1 MAIMNE
7 VRQIV
12 RVTVWGLWLNL
23 ILVGLKLGVGVAVG
37 SAALVADGVHSISDV
52 STDVICIL
60 GVRLSARPADESH
73 AFGHGRYETIAAL
86 LIGGALVAAGVLI
99 TWRAAVSL
107 YQGETN
113 IPGYPVIV
121 VAIVSLVSKEAMFR
135 VTRRVAART
144 GSSALHVNAWHH
156 RSDALS
162 SVAVLIGAVAGA
174 AGWGHGDQAA
184 AIAVGIMVSAVGFGA
199 LRNVFVELTEGS
211 ISKEEQ
217 GEIVRAIRSIPDV
230 RSWHRLRTRVV
241 GREVFMD
248 VHIRV
253 DPEISVAEGHRIC
266 SNVEDAISRS
276 LERPVNVVVH
286 CEPQPQG
293 RPSSERGRDG

>member
-1 MAIMNE
+1 MNE

-23 ILVGLKLGVGVAVG
+23 ILVGLKLGVGFVVG
-37 SAALVADGVHSISDV
+37 SAALVADGVHSISDLL
-52 STDVICIL
+52 TDVICIL

-73 AFGHGRYETIAAL
+73 EFGHGRYETVAAL
-86 LIGGALVAAGVLI
+86 IIGAALITAGVLI
-99 TWRAAVSL
+99 AWRAALSL
-107 YQGETN
+107 HQGETN
-113 IPGYPVIV
+113 IPGYPVMLVAAISV
-121 VAIVSLVSKEAMFR
+121 VAKEAIFR
-135 VTRRVAART
+135 VTRRVANRT
-144 GSSALHVNAWHH
+144 GSEALRVNAWHH

-162 SVAVLIGAVAGA
+162 SVAVLIGAIAGA

-184 AIAVGIMVSAVGFGA
+184 AIAVGVMVSVVGLGA

-211 ISKEEQ
+211 ISKEERS
-217 GEIVRAIRSIPDV
+217 EIVRTIQDIPGV
-230 RSWHRLRTRVV
+230 RSWHRLRTRLV

-248 VHIRV
+248 VHVRV

-266 SNVEDAISRS
+266 SNVEDAISSS

-286 CEPQPQG
+286 CEPEPQPKPRAEGTQ
-293 RPSSERGRDG
+293 DG